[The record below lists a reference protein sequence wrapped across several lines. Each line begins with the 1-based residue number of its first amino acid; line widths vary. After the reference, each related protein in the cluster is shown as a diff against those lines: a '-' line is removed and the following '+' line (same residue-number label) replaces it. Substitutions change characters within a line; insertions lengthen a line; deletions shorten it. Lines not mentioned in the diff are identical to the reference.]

1 MKQKKRLGEIT
12 PTVDHMDSKLILKR
26 QSCPKGCSARNILQ
40 CCRLEVRYLNVVSM
54 AGLTN
59 LGHDDIT

>member
-26 QSCPKGCSARNILQ
+26 QSRPKGCSARNILQ
-40 CCRLEVRYLNVVSM
+40 CCRYLNVVSM